1 MTSSAVTR
9 LLIPSRASHCDGS
22 IHASGP
28 FLLPT
33 HRRPGASILLIHLC
47 LVFMPPI
54 RVSIGL
60 MYTTREVAFMRENP
74 YIRWTLGN
82 KVTMAQTRILVA
94 DDEEP
99 LRRLLHEQLGASGY
113 LIDEAEDGE
122 AAIAQLQ
129 KEQYHI
135 ALLDINMPRKTGIDV
150 LKYIREQKL
159 PTKVIMLTGRLGF
172 SVGSESM
179 LLGADE
185 YITKPFDLD
194 YLELSIKR
202 LLA

>member
-1 MTSSAVTR
+1 M
-9 LLIPSRASHCDGS
+9 H
-22 IHASGP
+22 
-28 FLLPT
+28 
-33 HRRPGASILLIHLC
+33 
-47 LVFMPPI
+47 
-54 RVSIGL
+54 
-60 MYTTREVAFMRENP
+60 
-74 YIRWTLGN
+74 
-82 KVTMAQTRILVA
+82 TMAQTRILVA

-99 LRRLLHEQLGASGY
+99 LRRLLHEQLAVSGY
-113 LIDEAEDGE
+113 LVDEAEDGE

-129 KEQYHI
+129 KEQYQLV
-135 ALLDINMPRKTGIDV
+135 LLDINMPRKSGIDV
-150 LKYIREQKL
+150 LKYIRDRQL
-159 PTKVIMLTGRLGF
+159 PTRVIMVTGRLGF

>member
-1 MTSSAVTR
+1 
-9 LLIPSRASHCDGS
+9 
-22 IHASGP
+22 
-28 FLLPT
+28 
-33 HRRPGASILLIHLC
+33 
-47 LVFMPPI
+47 
-54 RVSIGL
+54 
-60 MYTTREVAFMRENP
+60 MRENP

-82 KVTMAQTRILVA
+82 NATMAQTRILVA

-99 LRRLLHEQLGASGY
+99 LRRLLHEHLGAAGY

-129 KEQYHI
+129 KEQYQI

-150 LKYIREQKL
+150 LKYIKEQKL
-159 PTKVIMLTGRLGF
+159 PTRVIMLTGRLGF